1 MFKDRQDAG
10 RKLASALLHY
20 RGQEV
25 VAIGL
30 PRGGIPVAAEVAKAL
45 SAPMTMIFVR
55 KIGVPT
61 SPEVAMGAVVD
72 GAHPYVFK
80 NGDVIRQAGI
90 SEAVFQSAMNAE
102 LKEIERRKAIFGTV
116 LPHIDIEGGGNGNR
130 AIWRQAGWGCRSRFS
145 KGGDRRFRRADCR
158 RSDLLGAHLVV
169 RCCRLLLPRFW
180 AVV

>member
-61 SPEVAMGAVVD
+61 SCEVAMGVVVD
-72 GAHPYVFK
+72 GVHLYVFK
-80 NGDVIRQAGI
+80 NGDVISQDGI
-90 SEAVFQSAMNAE
+90 
-102 LKEIERRKAIFGTV
+102 
-116 LPHIDIEGGGNGNR
+116 
-130 AIWRQAGWGCRSRFS
+130 
-145 KGGDRRFRRADCR
+145 
-158 RSDLLGAHLVV
+158 
-169 RCCRLLLPRFW
+169 
-180 AVV
+180 